1 MPLEVATHV
10 KPALEAGP
18 SPTRGERIVALQ
30 LLCSALLKPDA
41 EAEGEKSAELVEKN
55 TFLEFKPGCT
65 LRKSNSSPTLFVHD
79 DQSTD
84 LGEESSRQDTLSSA
98 GSYSHDELEVS
109 PAREPARAPL
119 AAPAQVKADKDRRR
133 PVLRA
138 PLAEKARQLAYPAN
152 LAAYGLA
159 RDADQGASMRRLLQL
174 AQQYPQ
180 VVGAELVP
188 KKRNVVQLRLAR
200 GADGQAVLEGLR
212 DQLAEAPFVCGA
224 PRVGR
229 KEALLKLRVFD
240 MLPQGSPS
248 DICFNFARKGKCKW
262 QMCEWL
268 HPRTSAAVL
277 TL

>member
-10 KPALEAGP
+10 QPAVEAGP

-30 LLCSALLKPDA
+30 LLCSALLKPA
-41 EAEGEKSAELVEKN
+41 EAAGEESAELVEKN
-55 TFLEFKPGCT
+55 TFLEFKPGST
-65 LRKSNSSPTLFVHD
+65 LRRSNSSPSLFVHD

-84 LGEESSRQDTLSSA
+84 LGEESSRHDTLSSA

-109 PAREPARAPL
+109 PAREPARAP
-119 AAPAQVKADKDRRR
+119 AVQAQAKSDKDRRR

-138 PLAEKARQLAYPAN
+138 PLAEKARQLAYLPN
-152 LAAYGLA
+152 LAACGLA
-159 RDADQGASMRRLLQL
+159 RDADRGASVRRLLQL

-188 KKRNVVQLRLAR
+188 KKRNVVQLRLAP
-200 GADGQAVLEGLR
+200 GADGPAVLEGLR

>member
-1 MPLEVATHV
+1 MPLEVPHAR
-10 KPALEAGP
+10 PALEAGP
-18 SPTRGERIVALQ
+18 SPRRHERIVALQ

-41 EAEGEKSAELVEKN
+41 EAEGRSAELVEKN
-55 TFLEFKPGCT
+55 TFLEFKPGGQ
-65 LRKSNSSPTLFVHD
+65 LRRSNSSPSLFVHD

-84 LGEESSRQDTLSSA
+84 LGEESSRHDTLSSA
-98 GSYSHDELEVS
+98 GSYDELEVS
-109 PAREPARAPL
+109 PVREVPAPREVRVAHAPR
-119 AAPAQVKADKDRRR
+119 PEERDKDRRK
-133 PVLRA
+133 PSLRA

-152 LAAYGLA
+152 LVAYGLT

-174 AQQYPQ
+174 AQAFPQ

-188 KKRNVVQLRLAR
+188 KKRNVVKLRLAP
-200 GADGQAVLEGLR
+200 GADGLQVLDGLR
-212 DQLAEAPFVCGA
+212 DALGEAPFVCGA

-248 DICFNFARKGKCKW
+248 DICYNFARKGKCKW

-277 TL
+277 SL